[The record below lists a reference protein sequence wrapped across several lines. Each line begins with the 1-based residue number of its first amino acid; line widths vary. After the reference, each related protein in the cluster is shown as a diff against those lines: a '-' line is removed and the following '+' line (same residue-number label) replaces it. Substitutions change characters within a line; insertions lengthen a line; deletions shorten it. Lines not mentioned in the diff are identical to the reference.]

1 MGYIQLITL
10 THPPG
15 LKHKKRTLTFLGG
28 HEEEDRPRGSV
39 EREGIQERS
48 EDAVPVTMRTSQ
60 SPIRGEGQRE
70 REKSAEEEQEKKEE
84 KEEAEGGRR
93 QKRNA
98 YLRHSRDPLVNIG
111 RLLGIRARREQ
122 G

>member
-1 MGYIQLITL
+1 
-10 THPPG
+10 
-15 LKHKKRTLTFLGG
+15 
-28 HEEEDRPRGSV
+28 
-39 EREGIQERS
+39 
-48 EDAVPVTMRTSQ
+48 MRTSQ

-84 KEEAEGGRR
+84 EEEEAEGGRR

>member
-1 MGYIQLITL
+1 
-10 THPPG
+10 
-15 LKHKKRTLTFLGG
+15 
-28 HEEEDRPRGSV
+28 
-39 EREGIQERS
+39 
-48 EDAVPVTMRTSQ
+48 MRTSQ

-70 REKSAEEEQEKKEE
+70 RQREERREEEREKKKKKQEE
-84 KEEAEGGRR
+84 EEEEAEGGRR